1 MRPYNATRSDP
12 RATVKFHDS
21 KITKR
26 LNQCGLFGKPPLSK
40 NSMAK
45 LHLNVPQDIRNDI
58 IWTDKTMYGT
68 TFHLITVVK
77 HGGGEVMSWAP
88 HGHWPDLCI
97 ASVYNSRVKYEAI
110 YLAANSWLKLGHAKA
125 HAISSTSEW
134 LEKER
139 TKVLQCISQ
148 SPALSLIEY
157 LNVIVRN
164 LRGAMWSLTKKSKS
178 CTYPDQSCYKLCWQ

>member
-1 MRPYNATRSDP
+1 MQECVHTTPQGVTQELQLNVM
-12 RATVKFHDS
+12 TVKLEKDWTS
-21 KITKR
+21 VDCLESLPCLKIAWQSYIWMYHKTS
-26 LNQCGLFGKPPLSK
+26 GTILFGQIKPRWRCL
-40 NSMAK
+40 
-45 LHLNVPQDIRNDI
+45 
-58 IWTDKTMYGT
+58 DKMYGT

-125 HAISSTSEW
+125 HAISSISEW

-157 LNVIVRN
+157 LNVMS
-164 LRGAMWSLTKKSKS
+164 GT
-178 CTYPDQSCYKLCWQ
+178 